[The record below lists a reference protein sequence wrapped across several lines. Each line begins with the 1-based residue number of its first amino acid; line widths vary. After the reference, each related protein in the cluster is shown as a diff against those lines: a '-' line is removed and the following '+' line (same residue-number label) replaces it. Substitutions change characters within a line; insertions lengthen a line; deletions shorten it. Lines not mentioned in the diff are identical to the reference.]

1 MGKVGKGLF
10 QDEPEEVRKVA
21 IIGRLFGAEP
31 EERPSSKKPRA
42 ERSASSSARPI
53 VLFGDEGEER
63 ECRPTSQ
70 PQHNEDSDDEGA
82 SPQQATLNLDWS
94 AMKLFSH
101 SSFLQ
106 KSVALSQPER
116 KKRPYD
122 NTKRS
127 EQAEN
132 NMKHVVT
139 SFKDSALQP
148 GRLEALCKQ
157 QQCKCALKTCFKQLD
172 LTECRRFLET
182 FWFVRRG
189 RSASG
194 DDPELDIEASEVDP
208 EDIKGWLD
216 RP

>member
-1 MGKVGKGLF
+1 MRIIVIQKAFLQRHDADGMGKVGKGLF

-63 ECRPTSQ
+63 ERRPTSQ

-157 QQCKCALKTCFKQLD
+157 QQCKCAYLSQ
-172 LTECRRFLET
+172 
-182 FWFVRRG
+182 
-189 RSASG
+189 
-194 DDPELDIEASEVDP
+194 
-208 EDIKGWLD
+208 
-216 RP
+216 